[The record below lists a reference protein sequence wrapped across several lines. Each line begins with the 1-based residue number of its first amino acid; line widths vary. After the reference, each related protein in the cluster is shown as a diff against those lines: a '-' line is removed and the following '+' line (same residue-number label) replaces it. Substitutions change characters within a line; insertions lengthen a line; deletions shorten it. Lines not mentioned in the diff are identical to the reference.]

1 MIHFFVLTLKNLSSL
16 PKSLGEPFYKGD
28 ETWER

>member
-1 MIHFFVLTLKNLSSL
+1 MIHFFFTLKNLSSL